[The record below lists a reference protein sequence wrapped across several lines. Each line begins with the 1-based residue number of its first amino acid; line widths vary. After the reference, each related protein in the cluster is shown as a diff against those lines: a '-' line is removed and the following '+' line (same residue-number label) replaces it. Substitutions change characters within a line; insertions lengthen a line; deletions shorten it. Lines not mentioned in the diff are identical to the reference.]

1 MLSANWTEEILKNHN
16 KTDGATNKQFQ
27 FLLYHSNT
35 VDYKSSN
42 SIRQVIINLSWNICF
57 DCNSK
62 MTLRFKNL
70 LLALI
75 YNCHCYNKQER
86 NFEYTICKESK
97 EPHLVWSILKQ
108 RKYSEN
114 ILGLERPQNW
124 KKIMAENDSGPK
136 IYQGWKFY
144 RAENDSRW
152 NCSSPN
158 VSIKHAR

>member
-62 MTLRFKNL
+62 MILRFKNL

-114 ILGLERPQNW
+114 IPGLERAQNW
-124 KKIMAENDSGPK
+124 KKIWPKMSQDQKFIKAENFTGLKLTQDERGM
-136 IYQGWKFY
+136 F
-144 RAENDSRW
+144 R
-152 NCSSPN
+152 
-158 VSIKHAR
+158 

>member
-62 MTLRFKNL
+62 MILRFKNL

-86 NFEYTICKESK
+86 NFKYTISKESK

-108 RKYSEN
+108 KISWKYSRAGKGSE
-114 ILGLERPQNW
+114 L
-124 KKIMAENDSGPK
+124 KKNMAENVSGPK

>member
-62 MTLRFKNL
+62 MILRFKNL

-108 RKYSEN
+108 KISWKYSRAGKGSELKKKYGRKCLRTKN
-114 ILGLERPQNW
+114 LSRLKIL
-124 KKIMAENDSGPK
+124 
-136 IYQGWKFY
+136 QGWKWLKMKLFKPKCVNQ
-144 RAENDSRW
+144 A
-152 NCSSPN
+152 C
-158 VSIKHAR
+158 